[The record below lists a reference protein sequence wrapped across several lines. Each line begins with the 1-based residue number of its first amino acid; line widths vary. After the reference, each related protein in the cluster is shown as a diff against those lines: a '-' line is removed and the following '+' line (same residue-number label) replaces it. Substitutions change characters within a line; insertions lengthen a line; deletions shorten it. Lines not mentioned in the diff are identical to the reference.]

1 MIKLEKIR
9 DLDVEANSP
18 RPVHLSAASGLVC
31 HEAAMYVITD
41 DDLHLGVFPVR
52 SSGPGGLIRLFD
64 GVLPQS
70 HDERKKQKPDL
81 EALTLIPPYSDLCF
95 GALLAIGSGSRSNRK
110 RSVLLGLDACGTV
123 CTAPRIVDLS
133 FILDPLAAEFAQ
145 VNIEGAVVAGQELR
159 LFQRGN
165 KRHIDNA
172 VIRYSLSAVLDG
184 LDSERAN
191 SMTPI
196 AIERFNLGTI
206 RGTPFG
212 FTDAAALSNGDM
224 VFSAVAE
231 DTEDAFHDGPCVGAG
246 IGIID
251 DRGRLLSFDRIEG
264 THKVEGIHA
273 RLQGEVLE
281 LLLVT
286 DADSREVPATL
297 FSACISR

>member
-1 MIKLEKIR
+1 MR
-9 DLDVEANSP
+9 
-18 RPVHLSAASGLVC
+18 
-31 HEAAMYVITD
+31 
-41 DDLHLGVFPVR
+41 
-52 SSGPGGLIRLFD
+52 
-64 GVLPQS
+64 
-70 HDERKKQKPDL
+70 
-81 EALTLIPPYSDLCF
+81 
-95 GALLAIGSGSRSNRK
+95 
-110 RSVLLGLDACGTV
+110 
-123 CTAPRIVDLS
+123 
-133 FILDPLAAEFAQ
+133 
-145 VNIEGAVVAGQELR
+145 VVAGQELR

-231 DTEDAFHDGPCVGAG
+231 DTEEAFHDGPCVGAG